1 MKRPQK
7 TWLRKRQ
14 VAERYVGG
22 GGIMACGDTS
32 GVKEEKCGLK
42 DMSQVLKSVWTS
54 SERKEGEARRG
65 KGLPSPML
73 FPCFFVTHTVCKGK
87 KEF

>member
-14 VAERYVGG
+14 AAERYVGG
-22 GGIMACGDTS
+22 GGIIACGDTS

-54 SERKEGEARRG
+54 SERKEGETRRG
-65 KGLPSPML
+65 KGLPLCFSPVSMS
-73 FPCFFVTHTVCKGK
+73 HTCKCK
-87 KEF
+87 REI